1 MQQTIK
7 MSENSG
13 QTMKTDGRTQIKE
26 MLNAAKAVYV
36 WNTGLGTYVKADI
49 PALLYSVTYLLD
61 STFETKDL
69 FDDSGS
75 HVLLIRPE
83 GSV

>member
-1 MQQTIK
+1 MIK
-7 MSENSG
+7 MSESSG
-13 QTMKTDGRTQIKE
+13 QTMKTGGHIQIKE

-36 WNTGLGTYVKADI
+36 WNTGLGTYVKADV
-49 PALLYSVTYLLD
+49 PALLYSVNYLFG

-75 HVLLIRPE
+75 HILLIRPE
-83 GSV
+83 ELQ